1 MKKLQ
6 LIVAL
11 VVLFQHVSAQRQ
23 YASTSV
29 LAKGHWLKLSIQA
42 SGIYK
47 VDAKMLEKGGF
58 GGKIASA
65 AIKLF
70 GNGGGM
76 LPESVKALVYD
87 DLIECKLDMYDGG
100 DGVFSGDDFFLY
112 YAPGPSRWLFDSI
125 QKQFVFSKNPYSDK
139 SFYFITQSTEN
150 GSRVEQAPSL
160 GLASLLVDQ
169 FDERIHHEID
179 TINFLKSGK
188 EWYGE
193 DFDTQAGIVER
204 HFVFP
209 SSGITESEPIR
220 IVSEVIGTSASNPN
234 RLAVSINGQVL
245 INHLTDPLPEGLSA
259 PVARVS
265 KVDNV
270 GVLNTSQ
277 IDVGY
282 AFTPGSVNAKA
293 WLNWFELEFRK
304 SLDMQGLNQLH
315 FRDTKSVSFGS
326 VISFSIK
333 NPLLN
338 LSIWDISHPE
348 QPLAMNVL
356 EANGVANFTTTADL
370 LKEYIAF
377 DARSAM
383 IPHIEG
389 IVKNQNLHGM
399 PSSEMIIVTQ
409 ASMLSQAERV
419 AAFHRQK
426 DGMSVLVVDSKE
438 IYNEFSSGTPDPT
451 AIRNFAKMQY
461 DRGGGSLRYLMLMGS
476 ASYLRREYYEDKTNN
491 VPSYQSWSSL
501 DPLTSYVT
509 DDYFGFL
516 DDHDDINSTYP
527 LAQLDIDI
535 GRIPARTLEQATSV
549 VDKIIGYHDTAAFGP
564 WRNKLTLIADD
575 EDLNI
580 HLNDAEYHAALIHED
595 APVLSLNKIYLDAF
609 IQESGTGGNRYPEVN
624 KAINHAIDLGTLIV
638 NYSGHGGSVRL
649 AQEAILDKTTVSAW
663 QNEKKL
669 PLFITATC
677 DFAPFDDP
685 SQISIGEDL
694 LIGGSSGA
702 IGLLTTTR
710 LVFASSNR
718 IINNN
723 FLKYL
728 LQQDAEGRYSTLGE
742 ALKSSK
748 NYTISTSGD
757 YINTRKFT
765 LLGDPAMKLALPEY
779 RVQTTTINGRPVEN
793 LRDTLSPLSSY
804 MFTGEV
810 RTPSG
815 SLANNFNGIVYPTLY
830 DKAAKVKTLGND
842 SESNVV
848 SFDDQQHVL
857 YTGKV
862 KAENGRFQFAITL
875 PSDATQPYGEGKLSY
890 YAENGVIDA
899 AGMDERFVLGGQ
911 AATNLHDVVGPIIE
925 CYLDNENFT
934 NGGIVHESPV
944 LIIKLYDS
952 SAINISGIGIGH
964 DITATLD
971 KQLTTTYV
979 LNDFFKP
986 ELDGFLKGTVHYTMP
1001 IISEGSHELII
1012 RAWDIYN
1019 NSGQCR
1025 IDFKVVALQ
1034 NTEIIK
1040 LSNYP
1045 NPMTE
1050 GTVFTAQLGGLTGLL
1065 DVDIQVLTIA
1075 GIEVN
1080 TLHKTINVDSNRSMD
1095 IVWDGKDKQGK
1106 KPLPGI
1112 YVYKL
1117 FVRNEVG
1124 NTTSKVRKLIIR

>member
-23 YASTSV
+23 YATTSV
-29 LAKGHWLKLSIQA
+29 LATGHWLKLSIQT
-42 SGIYK
+42 SGVYK
-47 VDAKMLEKGGF
+47 VDAKMIEKGGF
-58 GGKIASA
+58 GSKIASTT
-65 AIKLF
+65 IKLF
-70 GNGGGM
+70 GNGGRM
-76 LPESVKALVYD
+76 LPESVTDSICD
-87 DLIECKLDMYDGG
+87 DLIECKIDMYDGG
-100 DGVFSGDDFFLY
+100 DGIFSGDDFFLY
-112 YAPGPSRWLFDSI
+112 YAPGPSMWRFDSI
-125 QKQFVFSKNPYSDK
+125 QNQFVFTQNPYSDK
-139 SFYFITQSTEN
+139 SFYFITQSNGN
-150 GSRVEQAPSL
+150 GSRVEQVPSL
-160 GLASLLVDQ
+160 GLASLVVDQ

-193 DFDTQAGIVER
+193 DFDTQAGIAER

-220 IVSEVIGTSASNPN
+220 IVSEVIGTSATNPN
-234 RLAVSINGQVL
+234 RLDVSINGQVL

-265 KVDNV
+265 KVDNI
-270 GVLNTSQ
+270 GALNTSQ

-333 NPLLN
+333 HPLLN

-356 EANGVANFTTTADL
+356 EGDGVANFTTTADW

-377 DARSAM
+377 DVQSAM
-383 IPHIEG
+383 IPNIEG
-389 IVKNQNLHGM
+389 IVKNQNLHGL

-419 AAFHRQK
+419 AGFHRQK
-426 DGMSVLVVDSKE
+426 DGMTVLVVDVKE

-461 DRGGGSLRYLMLMGS
+461 DRGGGTLHYLMLMGS

-516 DDHDDINSTYP
+516 DDHDDINSAFP
-527 LAQLDIDI
+527 LAELDIDI
-535 GRIPARTLEQATSV
+535 GRIPSRTLDQATSV
-549 VDKIIGYHDTAAFGP
+549 VDKIIAYHDTTSFGQ

-575 EDLNI
+575 EDFNI

-609 IQESGTGGNRYPEVN
+609 TQESGTGGNRYPEVN

-649 AQEAILDKTTVSAW
+649 AQEAILDKTTVSAL

-694 LIGGSSGA
+694 LIGRSSGA

-723 FLKYL
+723 YLKYL
-728 LQQDAEGRYSTLGE
+728 LRQNADGRYSTLGE
-742 ALKSSK
+742 ALKLSK
-748 NYTISTSGD
+748 NYTLSTSGD

-793 LRDTLSPLSSY
+793 LRDTLSPLNSY

-810 RTPSG
+810 LTPSG
-815 SLANNFNGIVYPTLY
+815 SLANNFNGTVYPTLY
-830 DKAAKVKTLGND
+830 EKADKVNTLGND
-842 SESNVV
+842 PESKVV

-862 KAENGRFQFAITL
+862 KAENGRFQFTITL
-875 PSDATQPYGEGKLSY
+875 PSDATQSYGEGKLSY
-890 YAENGVIDA
+890 YAENGLIDA
-899 AGMDERFVLGGQ
+899 AGVDERFVLGGQ
-911 AATNLHDVVGPIIE
+911 AANNVRDFIGPTVK
-925 CYLDNENFT
+925 CYLDNESFI
-934 NGGIVHESPV
+934 NGGIVHESPR

-952 SAINISGIGIGH
+952 SAINILGIGIGH
-964 DITATLD
+964 DISATLD
-971 KQLTTTYV
+971 KQLTSTYV
-979 LNDFFKP
+979 LNDFFIP
-986 ELDGFLKGTVHYTMP
+986 ELDGFLKGTVQYTMP
-1001 IISEGSHELII
+1001 VISEGSHELII

-1025 IDFKVVALQ
+1025 IDFKVVPQ
-1034 NTEIIK
+1034 QRTEIMT

-1050 GTVFTAQLGGLTGLL
+1050 GTVFTAQLAGLTGLL

-1075 GIEVN
+1075 GIEVHSI
-1080 TLHKTINVDSNRSMD
+1080 HKTINADSNRSMD
-1095 IVWDGKDKQGK
+1095 ILWDGKDYHGNKAI
-1106 KPLPGI
+1106 PGI
-1112 YVYKL
+1112 YIYKFL
-1117 FVRNEVG
+1117 VRNILG
-1124 NTTSKVRKLIIR
+1124 KTTTRVQKLIIR

>member
-6 LIVAL
+6 LIVAF
-11 VVLFQHVSAQRQ
+11 VVLLQDVSAQRQ

-29 LAKGHWLKLSIQA
+29 LDTGHWLKISIQA

-47 VDAKMLEKGGF
+47 VDAKMLERGG
-58 GGKIASA
+58 GGSKIASTS
-65 AIKLF
+65 IKLF
-70 GNGGGM
+70 GNGGGI
-76 LPESVKALVYD
+76 LPESVQDSIND
-87 DLIECKLDMYDGG
+87 DLIECKIEMYDGG
-100 DGVFSGDDFFLY
+100 DGIFSGDDFFLF
-112 YAPGPSRWLFDSI
+112 YAPGPSMWRFDSI
-125 QKQFVFSKNPYSDK
+125 QKRFVFTKNPYSDK
-139 SFYFITQSTEN
+139 SFYFITQSNEN

-160 GLASLLVDQ
+160 GLASVHVDQ

-193 DFDTQAGIVER
+193 DFDAQAGIVER

-209 SSGITESEPIR
+209 SRGFNESEPIR
-220 IVSEVIGTSASNPN
+220 IVSEVIGTSSSSPN
-234 RLAVSINGQVL
+234 HLTVSINGQVL
-245 INHLTDPLPEGLSA
+245 INHLTAPLPEGLSV

-265 KVDNV
+265 KVNNI
-270 GVLNTSQ
+270 GTLNATQ

-293 WLNWFELEFRK
+293 WLNWFDLEFRK

-315 FRDTKSVSFGS
+315 FRDTKSISFGS

-333 NPLLN
+333 HPLLN
-338 LSIWDISHPE
+338 LSIWDISHPD
-348 QPLAMNVL
+348 QPLAMNVFQTDS
-356 EANGVANFTTTADL
+356 EANFTATADL

-377 DARSAM
+377 DAQSAM
-383 IPHIEG
+383 IPQVEG
-389 IVKNQNLHGM
+389 IVKNQNLHGLTY
-399 PSSEMIIVTQ
+399 SEMIIVTQ
-409 ASMLSQAERV
+409 TSMLSQAERL
-419 AAFHRQK
+419 ASFHRQK
-426 DGMSVLVVDSKE
+426 DRMTVLVVDVKE

-461 DRGGGSLRYLMLMGS
+461 DRGGGSLHYLMLMGR
-476 ASYLRREYYEDKTNN
+476 ASYLRREYYEDKTND

-516 DDHDDINSTYP
+516 DDDDDINGTLP

-535 GRIPARTLEQATSV
+535 GRIPVRTMEQAKIV
-549 VDKIIGYHDTAAFGP
+549 VDKIIAYHDTITFGS

-575 EDLNI
+575 EDFNI
-580 HLNDAEYHAALIHED
+580 HLNDAEYHAALIHQE
-595 APVLSLNKIYLDAF
+595 APVLNVNKIYLDAYT
-609 IQESGTGGNRYPEVN
+609 QESGTGGNRYPEVN

-694 LIGGSSGA
+694 LIGRSSGA

-779 RVQTTTINGRPVEN
+779 RVRTTTINGRPVEN

-830 DKAAKVKTLGND
+830 NKAAKAKTLGND
-842 SESNVV
+842 PESNVV
-848 SFDDQQHVL
+848 SFDDQQLVL

-862 KAENGRFQFAITL
+862 KAVNGRFQFAITL

-911 AATNLHDVVGPIIE
+911 AANNVRDFLGPTVK
-925 CYLDNENFT
+925 CYLDNESFI
-934 NGGIVHESPV
+934 NGGIVHESPM

-979 LNDFFKP
+979 LNDFFIP
-986 ELDGFLKGTVHYTMP
+986 ELDGFLKGTIQYTMP
-1001 IISEGSHELII
+1001 GIPEGSHELII

-1025 IDFKVVALQ
+1025 VDFKVVPQ
-1034 NTEIIK
+1034 QRTEIK
-1040 LSNYP
+1040 TLSNYP

-1080 TLHKTINVDSNRSMD
+1080 SLHKTINADSNRSMD

-1117 FVRNEVG
+1117 FVKNEVG
-1124 NTTSKVRKLIIR
+1124 KTSSKVRKLIIR